1 MNMKTYL
8 EKRRIEIGGCIRTV
22 RRKHKWSQEQ
32 VAEFLGCSR
41 AKVNRVENG
50 TAEFTVGELELLAE
64 QFGIS
69 VIQFLGLSLAVVS
82 GSGGMSYHSPTVMTA

>member
-8 EKRRIEIGGCIRTV
+8 EKRRVEIGECIRIV

-50 TAEFTVGELELLAE
+50 SAEFTVGELELLAE
-64 QFGIS
+64 QFGVS
-69 VIQFLGLSLAVVS
+69 VFQFLGLSLAVVS
-82 GSGGMSYHSPTVMTA
+82 GSGGVAYHSPAMMTV

>member
-1 MNMKTYL
+1 MNIKIYL
-8 EKRRIEIGGCIRTV
+8 EKRRGEIGESIRAV

-50 TAEFTVGELELLAE
+50 SAEFTVGELELLAE
-64 QFGIS
+64 QFGVSI
-69 VIQFLGLSLAVVS
+69 IQFLGLSLAVVS
-82 GSGGMSYHSPTVMTA
+82 GSGEATRLSSVIVSA